1 MKCMYCG
8 YDDSKVID
16 SRSADDNRTIRR
28 RRECLQCGKR
38 FTTYETI
45 EMTPV
50 LVIKANGNRQQYDPQ
65 KIKTAII
72 KACTKRPISME
83 KIDSIVET
91 INKQVYNT
99 MEQEISSKDIGE
111 MVMKALKETD
121 DVAYVRFA
129 SVYREFKDIASFMD
143 ELQSML
149 ETKK

>member
-1 MKCMYCG
+1 MKCMFCG

-45 EMTPV
+45 EVTPV
-50 LVIKANGNRQQYDPQ
+50 LVIKANGNRQAYDPQ
-65 KIKTAII
+65 KIKNAII

-83 KIDSIVET
+83 KIDELT
-91 INKQVYNT
+91 EGINKQVYNT
-99 MEQEISSKDIGE
+99 MEQEISSKEIGE
-111 MVMKALKETD
+111 MVMKELKETD

-129 SVYREFKDIASFMD
+129 SVYREFKDIDSFMN
-143 ELQSML
+143 ELQSL
-149 ETKK
+149 QQEKK